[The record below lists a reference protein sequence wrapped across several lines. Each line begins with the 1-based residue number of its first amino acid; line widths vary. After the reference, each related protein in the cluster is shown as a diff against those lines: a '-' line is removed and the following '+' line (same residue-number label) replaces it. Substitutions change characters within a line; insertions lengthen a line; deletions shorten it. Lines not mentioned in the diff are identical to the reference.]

1 MAKDNP
7 EIGTKIRVLAANY
20 IKPLYGQFMKSY
32 MSPEAA
38 AIVNNYA
45 PLTFNF
51 IYATWNGP
59 GWFERFAKPL
69 NQSVASGNTNP
80 KSLNDLVNQVRAGSG
95 NSLISQGAPK
105 VASVTNALAQK
116 DTSSMA

>member
-7 EIGTKIRVLAANY
+7 IVAEKLRVLAGNY
-20 IKPLYGQFMKSY
+20 IKPQYLNNIKTYL
-32 MSPEAA
+32 SPEAA

-59 GWFERFAKPL
+59 KWFGRFAKPL
-69 NQSVASGNTNP
+69 NQSIANGNTDP
-80 KSLNDLVNQVRAGSG
+80 KSLNDLVNSLRSGSG
-95 NSLISQGAPK
+95 NSLIAQGAPI
-105 VASVTNALAQK
+105 VTRVTNALAQK
-116 DTSSMA
+116 DTSLTA

>member
-7 EIGTKIRVLAANY
+7 QLGAKLRELVANY
-20 IKPLYGQFMKSY
+20 IKPYYGKFMSSHL
-32 MSPEAA
+32 SPEAA

-51 IYATWNGP
+51 IYATWNGE
-59 GWFERFAKPL
+59 GWFKRFANAL
-69 NQSVASGNTNP
+69 NKSVASGNTDP
-80 KSLNDLVNQVRAGSG
+80 KSLSDLVNQVRGGSG